1 MMQLDRISRK
11 HLVLPGFKAV
21 TFFFQELQVIVH
33 VTSETFRMGFPMA
46 DFGLGW
52 RNSLIPLES
61 AANPTSHDVIWAGK
75 PISAFHGPT
84 G

>member
-46 DFGLGW
+46 DFGLG
-52 RNSLIPLES
+52 
-61 AANPTSHDVIWAGK
+61 
-75 PISAFHGPT
+75 
-84 G
+84 